1 MSQICNNNTTQR
13 TGGVIKIDI
22 TDIERDRL
30 KDSVVKALKADLD
43 DIFSDE
49 GSAAEIKRLEY
60 GKQLVYNMGFLEN
73 IAMLANALNNLGEI
87 NEEFL
92 ATTSTK
98 RLLDAFR
105 IVIDGIEET
114 FKAKDKELE
123 TVN

>member
-1 MSQICNNNTTQR
+1 M
-13 TGGVIKIDI
+13 KIDI
-22 TDIERDRL
+22 INIEKDRL

-43 DIFSDE
+43 DIFANE
-49 GSAAEIKRLEY
+49 AAAAEIKRLEY

-73 IAMLANALNNLGEI
+73 MAMLANALNNLGEI

-92 ATTSTK
+92 ATTPTD
-98 RLLDAFR
+98 RLINAFR

-123 TVN
+123 AVK